1 MVSWASYNESLV
13 RRGEII
19 LDFDIINSWDSELDK
34 MNDGKKGAA
43 YDYPDSFVQLLG
55 YMKAYFHLPFRQ
67 AEGVDSG
74 LMLMTR
80 YHLFQ
85 TTVR

>member
-34 MNDGKKGAA
+34 MNDGKK
-43 YDYPDSFVQLLG
+43 VQHMIILT
-55 YMKAYFHLPFRQ
+55 HLYNYS
-67 AEGVDSG
+67 VI
-74 LMLMTR
+74 
-80 YHLFQ
+80 
-85 TTVR
+85 

>member
-1 MVSWASYNESLV
+1 VVSWASYNESLV

-43 YDYPDSFVQLLG
+43 YDYHDSCTI
-55 YMKAYFHLPFRQ
+55 
-67 AEGVDSG
+67 
-74 LMLMTR
+74 TR
-80 YHLFQ
+80 LYESIFPS
-85 TTVR
+85 TFSTN